1 MQNMIH
7 GTCAFT
13 QIKHGSQCTGDIT
26 LGSLH
31 GFLEGKP
38 LGKIDCDGYL
48 HQV

>member
-13 QIKHGSQCTGDIT
+13 QIKHGSQCTGDII
-26 LGSLH
+26 
-31 GFLEGKP
+31 